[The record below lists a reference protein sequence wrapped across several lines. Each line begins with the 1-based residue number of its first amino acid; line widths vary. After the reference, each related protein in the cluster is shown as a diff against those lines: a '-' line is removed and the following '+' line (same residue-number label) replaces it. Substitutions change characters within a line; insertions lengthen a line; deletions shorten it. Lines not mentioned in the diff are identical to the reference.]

1 MNKIELILFQEFEL
15 IEKKEL
21 APLTELIERLT
32 SINTSGSHGMI
43 AVAAVGAPATG
54 GATSS
59 AATTP
64 TSEGGLPTFQQ
75 QQQPS

>member
-1 MNKIELILFQEFEL
+1 MNKIELKLFQEFEL

-43 AVAAVGAPATG
+43 AVAAGVGAPATG
-54 GATSS
+54 ASSS